1 MTNRIAALGA
11 AVLLAIPALAFQV
24 AKADPKAS
32 IAGGK
37 EVYNSQCVT
46 CHGPVGA
53 GIKDVYPPL
62 AKSDFLNA
70 DKSRAIKIVLHG
82 QTGKIKVNGV
92 EYDSEMMSFEL
103 TDEQIS
109 DVLNYV
115 RNSWGNK
122 GIPITAAEVAAV
134 RKQPK

>member
-1 MTNRIAALGA
+1 MTNKIAALSA
-11 AVLLAIPALAFQV
+11 AVLLAIPAFAFQG
-24 AKADPKAS
+24 ARADPKAS
-32 IAGGK
+32 MARGK
-37 EVYNSQCVT
+37 EVYESQCVT
-46 CHGPVGA
+46 CHGPAGA

-62 AKSDFLNA
+62 AKSDYLNA
-70 DKSRAIKIVLHG
+70 DKARAIHIVLHG
-82 QTGKIKVNGV
+82 QTGKITVNGT

-122 GIPITAAEVAAV
+122 GSPVAPAEVAAA
-134 RKQPK
+134 REQPK

>member
-1 MTNRIAALGA
+1 MAKKTVLAV
-11 AVLLAIPALAFQV
+11 AVLLAISSLAFQA
-24 AKADPKAS
+24 AKPSAK
-32 IAGGK
+32 GK

-46 CHGPVGA
+46 CHGPMGA

-70 DKSRAIKIVLHG
+70 DKTRAIHIVLHG
-82 QTGKIKVNGV
+82 QTGKIKVNGA

-103 TDEQIS
+103 TDQQIS

-122 GIPITAAEVAAV
+122 GTPVTPEEVATV
-134 RKQPK
+134 RKQTAK